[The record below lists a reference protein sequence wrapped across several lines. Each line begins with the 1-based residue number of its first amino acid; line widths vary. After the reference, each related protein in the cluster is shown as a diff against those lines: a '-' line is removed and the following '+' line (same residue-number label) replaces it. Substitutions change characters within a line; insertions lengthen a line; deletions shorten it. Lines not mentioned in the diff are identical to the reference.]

1 MTKLPSRKQW
11 YKDMVASL
19 RADRSAGDISP
30 SEFLEHAADEIE
42 RRHQDGDPYWRSLAI
57 ADVARYDR
65 AVSKAQR
72 DAAAD
77 DAAAEE
83 ATRWIKR
90 SLFPDEILIKLG
102 LDPHINL
109 GFDRSVA
116 TLDASHEQ
124 RLKGIEELERKK
136 LNSSAGTQKRID
148 ALKRADDM
156 AGDKTLREIIDN
168 RPEEYSVDISAL

>member
-1 MTKLPSRKQW
+1 MTKLPSRQQW
-11 YKDMVASL
+11 YKDMVANL

-30 SEFLEHAADEIE
+30 SEFFEHAADEIE

-77 DAAAEE
+77 DAATEE
-83 ATRWIKR
+83 AVKWIKR

-102 LDPHINL
+102 LDPDINL
-109 GFDRSVA
+109 GFDRRVP

-124 RLKGIEELERKK
+124 RLKGIEELRRKMT
-136 LNSSAGTQKRID
+136 NSTAGTQKRID
-148 ALKRADDM
+148 ALERADYL

-168 RPEEYSVDISAL
+168 RPEEYGYGVGAL